1 MKFQGT
7 ALMSAVFLSL
17 VLYYFFVDLPAEQKK
32 KVEKERTE
40 KIFPFATEKVL
51 EFSLA
56 GNGDPIVLK
65 RKALHSW
72 DLTRPLSA
80 PGDSAEAEAFL
91 SEIENLKKTRVVEE
105 NPKDLS
111 IYGLSTPLLKIHF
124 KFENKKEETLLLG
137 DESPMGGNLYIKRE
151 SYPAVMMTPASR
163 SRFEKSVY
171 SFRDKTLLNFS
182 TGTIKRI
189 QILREKSL
197 LELKKNGEV
206 WAISGDIG
214 AQGNKDA
221 IMNFLQSI
229 QFSRVRE
236 FVDENPDSLKS
247 YGLNPPKLKLILES
261 EKGQIHT
268 LSLGNPKEE
277 KGYFCKINDSK
288 NIVLADAR
296 LFATLSQKTVE
307 FLEKTLLAFEEKEIL
322 ELSLRSGNET
332 IRLVRGKSNNWDIQ
346 SPIKT
351 TADLS
356 TINSLLFDLKE
367 AKITEFIKISLDIPK
382 TFGLD
387 TPRKSFSLKMKNGK
401 PWALQFGN
409 QTSNGKQKFAHRTGE
424 ATVFS
429 ISKEVVNKLFRS
441 LHDLRNKKLLE
452 FKSEEV
458 NKILIKTSDKLFELK
473 KKGSEWHLEK
483 PEKIKTKH
491 IGHDLIW
498 TLKGLEF
505 NSIVTPPLPENLAGL
520 DVPLFAISLWKNE
533 LEEVAALKVGKLFDQ
548 GQEYIVQAGNRQYRV
563 KNKFLESIPFDLEKI
578 MPL

>member
-7 ALMSAVFLSL
+7 ALMSAVFLGL
-17 VLYYFFVDLPAEQKK
+17 VLYYFFVDLPSEQKE
-32 KVEKERTE
+32 KVEKERAE
-40 KIFPFATEKVL
+40 KIFPLETEKVL

-56 GNGDPIVLK
+56 GNGNPITLK
-65 RKALHSW
+65 RKAPHSW
-72 DLTRPLSA
+72 NLTRPLSA
-80 PGDSAEAEAFL
+80 LGDSAEAEAFL
-91 SEIENLKKTRVVEE
+91 SEIKNLKKTRVVEE

-111 IYGLSTPLLKIHF
+111 IYGLSTPFLKIHF

-151 SYPAVMMTPASR
+151 SHPAVMMAPTSR

-182 TGTIKRI
+182 TGNIKRI
-189 QILREKSL
+189 QIISE
-197 LELKKNGEV
+197 KKNLEFKKKGAV

-214 AQGNKDA
+214 AQGDKDA

-236 FVDENPDSLKS
+236 FVDENLDSLES

-261 EKGQIHT
+261 EKGEIHT
-268 LSLGNPKEE
+268 LSLGNPKDG
-277 KGYFCKINDSK
+277 KGYYCKINDSK
-288 NIVLADAR
+288 NIVLADTR
-296 LFATLSQKTVE
+296 LFDTLSQKTVE
-307 FLEKTLLAFEEKEIL
+307 FLEKTLLVFDEKEIL
-322 ELSLRSGNET
+322 ELSLRSGDET
-332 IRLVRGKSNNWDIQ
+332 IRLVRGKNDNWDIQ

-387 TPRKSFSLKMKNGK
+387 TPRKSFSLKLKNGK
-401 PWALQFGN
+401 TWALQFGN
-409 QTSNGKQKFAHRTGE
+409 QTSNGKQIFANRTGE
-424 ATVFS
+424 STVFS
-429 ISKEVVNKLFRS
+429 ISKEVVNKLFRN
-441 LHDLRNKKLLE
+441 LHDLRNKKLLDFE
-452 FKSEEV
+452 SEEV

-473 KKGSEWHLEK
+473 KKGSEWRLEE

-520 DVPLFAISLWKNE
+520 DVPLFTISLWKNE

-548 GQEYIVQAGNRQYRV
+548 EQEYIVQTGNQQYRV
-563 KNKFLESIPFDLEKI
+563 KNKFLEAIPIELEKF
-578 MPL
+578 MPQ

>member
-17 VLYYFFVDLPAEQKK
+17 VLYYFFVDLPAEQKE

-124 KFENKKEETLLLG
+124 RFENKKEETLFLG

-236 FVDENPDSLKS
+236 FVDENPDSLKP

-261 EKGQIHT
+261 EKGEIHT

-277 KGYFCKINDSK
+277 NGYFCKINDSK

-387 TPRKSFSLKMKNGK
+387 TPRKSFSLKLKNGK
-401 PWALQFGN
+401 TWALQFGN
-409 QTSNGKQKFAHRTGE
+409 QTSNGKQIFANRTGE
-424 ATVFS
+424 STVFS

-498 TLKGLEF
+498 TLKG
-505 NSIVTPPLPENLAGL
+505 
-520 DVPLFAISLWKNE
+520 
-533 LEEVAALKVGKLFDQ
+533 
-548 GQEYIVQAGNRQYRV
+548 
-563 KNKFLESIPFDLEKI
+563 
-578 MPL
+578 

>member
-17 VLYYFFVDLPAEQKK
+17 VLYYFFVDLPAEQKE

-40 KIFPFATEKVL
+40 KIFSFATEKVL

-151 SYPAVMMTPASR
+151 SYPSVMMTPASR
-163 SRFEKSVY
+163 SRFEKSAY

-182 TGTIKRI
+182 TGTIKHI
-189 QILREKSL
+189 QILRGKSP
-197 LELKKNGEV
+197 LELKKKGEV
-206 WAISGDIG
+206 WAILGDIG
-214 AQGNKDA
+214 AQGDKDA

-236 FVDENPDSLKS
+236 FVDENPDSLKP
-247 YGLNPPKLKLILES
+247 YGLDPPKLKLILES

-288 NIVLADAR
+288 NIVLADAK
-296 LFATLSQKTVE
+296 LFDTLSQKTVE
-307 FLEKTLLAFEEKEIL
+307 FLEKTLLAFEEEEIL
-322 ELSLRSGNET
+322 ELSLRSRNET

-387 TPRKSFSLKMKNGK
+387 TPQKSFSLKMKNGK
-401 PWALQFGN
+401 TWALQFGN
-409 QTSNGKQKFAHRTGE
+409 QTSNGKQIFANRTGE
-424 ATVFS
+424 STVFS

-548 GQEYIVQAGNRQYRV
+548 EQEYIVQAGNRQYRV

-578 MPL
+578 MP

>member
-17 VLYYFFVDLPAEQKK
+17 VLYYFFVDLPAEQKE

-124 KFENKKEETLLLG
+124 RFENKKEETLFLG

-151 SYPAVMMTPASR
+151 NYPAVMMTPATKSQ
-163 SRFEKSVY
+163 FEKSVY
-171 SFRDKTLLNFS
+171 NFRDKTLLNFS

-189 QILREKSL
+189 QIISEKKN
-197 LELKKNGEV
+197 LELKKKGAV

-214 AQGNKDA
+214 AQGDKDA

-236 FVDENPDSLKS
+236 FVDENLDSLES

-261 EKGQIHT
+261 EKGEIHT

-277 KGYFCKINDSK
+277 NGYFCKINDSK

-387 TPRKSFSLKMKNGK
+387 TPQKSFSLKMKNGK
-401 PWALQFGN
+401 TWALQFGN
-409 QTSNGKQKFAHRTGE
+409 QTSNGKQIFANRTGE
-424 ATVFS
+424 STVFS

-533 LEEVAALKVGKLFDQ
+533 LEEVAALKVGKLFHQ
-548 GQEYIVQAGNRQYRV
+548 EQEYIVQAGNRQYRV

-578 MPL
+578 MP

>member
-17 VLYYFFVDLPAEQKK
+17 VLYYFFVDLPAEQKEK
-32 KVEKERTE
+32 AEKERAE

-124 KFENKKEETLLLG
+124 RFENKKEETLFLG

-163 SRFEKSVY
+163 SRFEKPVY

-236 FVDENPDSLKS
+236 FVDENPDSLKF
-247 YGLNPPKLKLILES
+247 YGLDPPKLKLILES

-387 TPRKSFSLKMKNGK
+387 TPQKSFSLKLKNGK
-401 PWALQFGN
+401 TWALQFGN
-409 QTSNGKQKFAHRTGE
+409 QTSNGKQIFANRTGE
-424 ATVFS
+424 STVFS

-505 NSIVTPPLPENLAGL
+505 NSIVTPPLPENLAGV
-520 DVPLFAISLWKNE
+520 DVPLFTISLWKNE

-548 GQEYIVQAGNRQYRV
+548 EQEYIVQAGNRQYRV

-578 MPL
+578 MP

>member
-17 VLYYFFVDLPAEQKK
+17 VLYYFFVDLPAEQKE

-124 KFENKKEETLLLG
+124 RFENKKEETLFLG

-236 FVDENPDSLKS
+236 FVDENPDSLKP

-261 EKGQIHT
+261 EKGEIHT

-277 KGYFCKINDSK
+277 NGYFCKINDSK

-307 FLEKTLLAFEEKEIL
+307 FLEKKLLTFEEKEIL

-387 TPRKSFSLKMKNGK
+387 TPRKSFSLKLKNGK
-401 PWALQFGN
+401 TWALQFGN
-409 QTSNGKQKFAHRTGE
+409 QTSNGKQIFANRTGE
-424 ATVFS
+424 STVFS

-548 GQEYIVQAGNRQYRV
+548 EQEYIVQAGNRQYRV

-578 MPL
+578 MP

>member
-17 VLYYFFVDLPAEQKK
+17 VLYYFFVDLPAEQKEK
-32 KVEKERTE
+32 AEKERAE
-40 KIFPFATEKVL
+40 KIFPFETEKVL
-51 EFSLA
+51 EFSLT
-56 GNGDPIVLK
+56 GNGDPITLK
-65 RKALHSW
+65 RKTLHSW

-236 FVDENPDSLKS
+236 FVDENPDSLKP

-261 EKGQIHT
+261 EKGEIHT

-277 KGYFCKINDSK
+277 NGYFCKINDSK

-387 TPRKSFSLKMKNGK
+387 TPRKSFSLKLKNGK
-401 PWALQFGN
+401 TWALQFGN
-409 QTSNGKQKFAHRTGE
+409 QTSNGKQIFANRTGE
-424 ATVFS
+424 STVFS

-483 PEKIKTKH
+483 PEQVLFIALEHKT
-491 IGHDLIW
+491 
-498 TLKGLEF
+498 
-505 NSIVTPPLPENLAGL
+505 
-520 DVPLFAISLWKNE
+520 
-533 LEEVAALKVGKLFDQ
+533 
-548 GQEYIVQAGNRQYRV
+548 
-563 KNKFLESIPFDLEKI
+563 
-578 MPL
+578 